1 MQNLGKLAIG
11 VALGV
16 VFIGSVMSTGVAA
29 GPSPD
34 DLAVQVIGLR
44 SDVDH
49 LTQNRTFLIKENLKL
64 QARAEGLQAQID
76 DLKKQVAGDQK
87 KIDADRVRGPQSLP
101 TPPGG
106 KRGAAAPVST
116 SHMAPTRPPGV
127 SK

>member
-16 VFIGSVMSTGVAA
+16 IFSGSVSLGVAA

-49 LTQNRTFLIKENLKL
+49 LTQNRTFLIRENLKL
-64 QARAEGLQAQID
+64 QARAEGLQAQVD
-76 DLKKQVAGDQK
+76 SLRKQVAGDQK

-106 KRGAAAPVST
+106 KGAAAPVGVP
-116 SHMAPTRPPGV
+116 HAAPTRPPGV